1 MFLFFSICAC
11 KCAILMYSFQSYQF
25 FFSLL
30 FASSLSAFLFI
41 YFLLFVQC
49 RFFFIFFCLLA
60 ILCAYICIYKYKYLF
75 VPCLHSRMIFCVP
88 EKIVFLI
95 TDFVQC
101 SFHICLCAVSFI
113 SFSSF
118 FLPVFIYQSHRQ
130 NDDNDEKY

>member
-60 ILCAYICIYKYKYLF
+60 ILCAYIYKYKYLF

-88 EKIVFLI
+88 EKLVFLI

-113 SFSSF
+113 SFSFF
-118 FLPVFIYQSHRQ
+118 FLPFFIYQSHRQ
-130 NDDNDEKY
+130 NDDNDENY